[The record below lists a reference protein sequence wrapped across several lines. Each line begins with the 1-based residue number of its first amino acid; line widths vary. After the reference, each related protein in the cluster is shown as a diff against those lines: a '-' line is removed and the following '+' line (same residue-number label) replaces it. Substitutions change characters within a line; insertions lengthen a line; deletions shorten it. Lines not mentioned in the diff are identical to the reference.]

1 VHDGIT
7 FERRGV
13 PAAVVITEPFI
24 GAARAMATFDGAP
37 WFEWATMPHPTAELR
52 GDAIATAAMLVVPVV
67 ESLLLQRTGGAFTVS
82 DNTSGR
88 A

>member
-1 VHDGIT
+1 MHDGIT

-13 PAAVVITEPFI
+13 PAAVVITDPFI

-52 GDAIATAAMLVVPVV
+52 GEAIAAAARLTVPVV
-67 ESLLLQRTGGAFTVS
+67 ERILLQRGAFTFS
-82 DNTSGR
+82 DKTSGR

>member
-1 VHDGIT
+1 
-7 FERRGV
+7 
-13 PAAVVITEPFI
+13 
-24 GAARAMATFDGAP
+24 MAGFDGAP

-52 GDAIATAAMLVVPVV
+52 GDAIAAAARLVVPAIERV
-67 ESLLLQRTGGAFTVS
+67 LLQQTRGAFTVS

>member
-13 PAAVVITEPFI
+13 PAAVIITEPFI

-37 WFEWATMPHPTAELR
+37 WLEWATMPHPTAELR
-52 GDAIATAAMLVVPVV
+52 GDDIRAAARRVVPVV
-67 ESLLLQRTGGAFTVS
+67 ERILLSELQARS
-82 DNTSGR
+82 R
-88 A
+88 